1 MPIGTL
7 RLMAD
12 KVLGGVAI
20 ADDYLLY
27 AAVIADCS
35 RRSPLAEVAQRELD
49 SAPGRHEQD

>member
-1 MPIGTL
+1 VHAN

-20 ADDYLLY
+20 ADDYLLH